1 MQLNRVSKHA
11 ESQKEL
17 VKPKETNKLKSL
29 KDLPEVQRCLVKT
42 SGRKNPREK
51 STRGKRVHDPEIR
64 NS

>member
-1 MQLNRVSKHA
+1 MQLNRVPKHA

-29 KDLPEVQRCLVKT
+29 KDLPEVQKRLVKT

-51 STRGKRVHDPEIR
+51 SIRGKRVHHLEII